1 VPSEPSSI
9 PFMVRPG
16 DRRMAVPVRAD
27 LPWATA
33 LTTSMAKR
41 ARFAM
46 EPPYSSLRALALGAK
61 NCWMR

>member
-1 VPSEPSSI
+1 
-9 PFMVRPG
+9 
-16 DRRMAVPVRAD
+16 MAVRSAPIS
-27 LPWATA
+27 PATA

-46 EPPYSSLRALALGAK
+46 EPPYSSMRALALGAK